1 MRSLALLISGL
12 LVAGTAAAVVIVPPV
27 TTKCFSQFDDLL
39 HDGGAT
45 VCVDWGR
52 NGCAAWV
59 THEHHWGA
67 GTICLASWPEVLP

>member
-1 MRSLALLISGL
+1 MRTLALLLAPL
-12 LVAGTAAAVVIVPPV
+12 LMTTTASAAVIGTPV
-27 TTKCFSQFDDLL
+27 TTKCFSQLDDMI

-59 THEHHWGA
+59 THEAIWG
-67 GTICLASWPEVLP
+67 TWTYCLAEWPPVLS